1 MTTEQFD
8 KLLAHL
14 DKLANAQAAISQGKN
29 RGTYASDRKT
39 DEGRVLK
46 ACFDGLRV
54 ITGQGTPRLVSNPI
68 VVDSFTYFTV
78 INSSISSPG
87 VSIQVLDCFGSWAI
101 HNTAQN
107 ITSGGI
113 HSFVGA
119 FTALRIFGVEHSAWT
134 SIDLRGLRYSLIA
147 SS

>member
-46 ACFDGLRV
+46 ACFDGLHV

-78 INSSISSPG
+78 TNSSIVSPN
-87 VSIQVLDCFGSWAI
+87 VYVQTLDCFGVWVNLSTVPMIGAGGS
-101 HNTAQN
+101 
-107 ITSGGI
+107 TS
-113 HSFVGA
+113 FQGA
-119 FTALRIFGVEHSAWT
+119 FSALRIISTHNDWSN
-134 SIDLRGLRYSLIA
+134 IDLRGLRYSLIA

>member
-8 KLLAHL
+8 KLLQHL
-14 DKLANAQAAISQGKN
+14 NKLADAQAAISQGKN

-54 ITGQGTPRLVSNPI
+54 ITGQGTPVLVSNPV

-78 INSSISSPG
+78 ANSSISSPY
-87 VSIQVLDCFGSWAI
+87 VYIQTLDCFGSWTMLTI
-101 HNTAQN
+101 P
-107 ITSGGI
+107 G
-113 HSFVGA
+113 SFIPIEYAVSFQGA
-119 FTALRIFGVEHSAWT
+119 FSALRIYSQHSTWPN
-134 SIDLRGLRYSLIA
+134 INLRGLRYSLIA
-147 SS
+147 S